1 MALLALVIVSLLAGL
16 AVAFLARRLPPGAA
30 VPVPAEGTR
39 AHLRPESLRG
49 AALLLALG
57 VIVLGGLALA
67 VLTFVVRDA
76 DGGLGVDNRVGEWGQ
91 RHATEFTDAVLEAI
105 TFLGDP
111 TTVVVMAVVLAVAET
126 LRTRSRWVAP
136 YVFVVVAGNGLI
148 TTTIKHL
155 ADRVR
160 PELNPIAETLGPSFP
175 SGHSSWAAA
184 FFACAALLLGR
195 GRSRRVRITLAGVG
209 AGVAVAVAA
218 TRVLLG
224 VHWLSDVVAGL
235 ALGWA
240 WFAAATIAFGRAAAP
255 RRAQAAARV
264 EHAAAEA
271 GGARG

>member
-1 MALLALVIVSLLAGL
+1 MALLALVIVSVLAGL
-16 AVAFLARRLPPGAA
+16 GVAFLARRLPAGAA

-39 AHLRPESLRG
+39 AHAGPEALRG
-49 AALLLALG
+49 AALALALA

-76 DGGLGVDNRVGEWGQ
+76 DGGLGIDVAVGEWGQ
-91 RHATEFTDAVLEAI
+91 DHATGFTDSVLEAI
-105 TFLGDP
+105 TFFGDP
-111 TTVVVMAVVLAVAET
+111 TTAGVLAAVLAIAVT
-126 LRTRSRWVAP
+126 LRTRSRWVIP
-136 YVFVVVAGNGLI
+136 YVLVVIAGNGLI

-209 AGVAVAVAA
+209 AGCAVAVAG

-224 VHWLSDVVAGL
+224 VHWLSDTIAGL

-255 RRAQAAARV
+255 QRAQARSRAA
-264 EHAAAEA
+264 HAAEV
-271 GGARG
+271 GGG